1 MRRNRILTLGGV
13 GVIAAAGIVVASVDL
28 SPSAQAAAWAP
39 TGPQLT
45 LAQKVAHTFA
55 ISSVPGPDGAPLD
68 PKTYANLAAN
78 AFPANVQEVQF
89 VEEQRSAAAPLTGAA
104 AVDDTTDVL
113 VIRLTGNFAIETSVP
128 KGAKAPGPGK
138 YATLIVNATS
148 GDLIDFGLEHTPLGQ
163 LPPQAATAYTAGAPA
178 N

>member
-13 GVIAAAGIVVASVDL
+13 AVLAGAGIAVASVDL

-39 TGPQLT
+39 TGLQLT
-45 LAQKVAHTFA
+45 VAQNAAHQFA
-55 ISSVPGPDGAPLD
+55 VTSVPGPDGAPSD
-68 PKTYANLAAN
+68 PKMYANLAVT
-78 AFPANVQEVQF
+78 AFPPNVQQVQF
-89 VEEQRSAAAPLTGAA
+89 VEEQRSAAAPLTGASA
-104 AVDDTTDVL
+104 PDDTTDVL

-128 KGAKAPGPGK
+128 KGGKAPGPGK
-138 YATLIVNATS
+138 YATLIVNAST

-163 LPPQAATAYTAGAPA
+163 LPPQAATAYTASTAS